1 MHRVNNNVTLYL
13 SVFIKKDLTN
23 IYDSDIGS
31 KHKNFNHCSTVENL
45 IEKFKI
51 IEGIK
56 WW

>member
-31 KHKNFNHCSTVENL
+31 KHKNSNHCSTVENL

-56 WW
+56 W